1 MENKIRRA
9 RKKKGYTQ
17 EELACMVGCSVKTII
32 RWEKGENR
40 VSFPGKEEKQCF
52 PYSSIHRLHKSR
64 RSCRE
69 IIKIK
74 MFDVV

>member
-32 RWEKGENR
+32 RWEK
-40 VSFPGKEEKQCF
+40 EK
-52 PYSSIHRLHKSR
+52 IA
-64 RSCRE
+64 
-69 IIKIK
+69 
-74 MFDVV
+74 

>member
-32 RWEKGENR
+32 RWEMGENR
-40 VSFPGKEEKQCF
+40 VSSQYFKKLSENLDLNMEDF
-52 PYSSIHRLHKSR
+52 LS
-64 RSCRE
+64 E
-69 IIKIK
+69 
-74 MFDVV
+74 

>member
-32 RWEKGENR
+32 RWEEGENR
-40 VSFPGKEEKQCF
+40 VSSQYFKKLSENLDLNMEDF
-52 PYSSIHRLHKSR
+52 LS
-64 RSCRE
+64 E
-69 IIKIK
+69 
-74 MFDVV
+74 

>member
-40 VSFPGKEEKQCF
+40 VSSQYFKKLSENLDLNMEDFLSEYTNKRRKKLLF
-52 PYSSIHRLHKSR
+52 KRL
-64 RSCRE
+64 
-69 IIKIK
+69 
-74 MFDVV
+74 